1 MKKKISF
8 PGILAI
14 AVLLSFSLFMVW
26 FVPSF
31 SSVRV
36 QLQQVKQDLETSR
49 GRERKQQEEYDSAV
63 EELPLVEQ
71 ELDIKNPL
79 ADEAEQKLAAL
90 KARRKEL
97 RAEKK
102 SLEAAGSESKKEGGN
117 DGE

>member
-14 AVLLSFSLFMVW
+14 AVLLIFSLFMAW

-36 QLQQVKQDLETSR
+36 QLQQVMRDLETSR
-49 GRERKQQEEYDSAV
+49 GRERKQQEEYDNAD

-102 SLEAAGSESKKEGGN
+102 ALEAAGSESGKEGGN
-117 DGE
+117 NGD